1 MSKNLAL
8 PTKPLENWEQVR
20 DEWIGAVEQLVEDA
34 ENWSQKQ
41 SWAVRRD
48 MKSVTEDRL
57 GTYTVPRLLIHT
69 MDGRLLLDPI
79 AGTVPGAR
87 GVVDFY
93 AMPSYDSIFIP
104 RTETGWHFVSDT
116 FANLEPWSEKNFV
129 KTAIKLLE
137 ENAS

>member
-1 MSKNLAL
+1 MSNNLAL
-8 PTKPLENWEQVR
+8 PTKPVENWQHVR
-20 DEWIGAVEQLVEDA
+20 DEWVSAVEQLVEDA

-41 SWAVRRD
+41 NWAVRRD
-48 MKSVTEDRL
+48 TKSVTENRL

-69 MDGRLLLDPI
+69 MNGRLLLDPI

-104 RTETGWHFVSDT
+104 RTENGWHFVSDT
-116 FANLEPWSEKNFV
+116 FTNLEPWSEQNFIE
-129 KTAIKLLE
+129 TANKLI
-137 ENAS
+137 ENAL

>member
-1 MSKNLAL
+1 MEK
-8 PTKPLENWEQVR
+8 
-20 DEWIGAVEQLVEDA
+20 LVEDA
-34 ENWSQKQ
+34 ENLSQKQ

-48 MKSVTEDRL
+48 MKSVTENRL

-93 AMPSYDSIFIP
+93 AIPSYDSIFIP
-104 RTETGWHFVSDT
+104 RTESGWHFVSDT
-116 FANLEPWSEKNFV
+116 FANLEPWSEQSFIE
-129 KTAIKLLE
+129 TANKLI
-137 ENAS
+137 ENAL

>member
-1 MSKNLAL
+1 MSNKTTLQ
-8 PTKPLENWEQVR
+8 TKSLDNWKQVR
-20 DEWIGAVEQLVEDA
+20 DEWVNAVEELVEDA
-34 ENWSQKQ
+34 SNWSKKQ

-48 MKSVTEDRL
+48 SKSVTEDRL

-93 AMPSYDSIFIP
+93 ALPSYDSIFIP

-116 FANLEPWSEKNFV
+116 FSHLEPWSEQSFLE
-129 KTAIKLLE
+129 TANKLIG
-137 ENAS
+137 NAL